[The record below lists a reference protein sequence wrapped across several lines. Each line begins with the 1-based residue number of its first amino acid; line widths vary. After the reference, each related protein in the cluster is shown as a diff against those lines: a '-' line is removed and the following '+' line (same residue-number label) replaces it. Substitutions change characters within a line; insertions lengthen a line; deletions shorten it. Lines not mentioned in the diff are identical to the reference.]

1 MRKSKHGGLASAR
14 NHGTAASGTRTTFWG
29 GGKSSGPVTNLAENA
44 RRPGLEPLRS
54 NGGGGRSRIGRESRS
69 GAGRR
74 REEEARTRTQFCVC
88 ASRLARL
95 QPRIY
100 FVYFLTFCFWMLCG
114 KALVGYLFRDEL
126 PAHHSGFSISKHL

>member
-14 NHGTAASGTRTTFWG
+14 NHGTAASGTLTTFWG

-69 GAGRR
+69 GVGRR
-74 REEEARTRTQFCVC
+74 REEELAVLRVRFATREVAATDLFC
-88 ASRLARL
+88 
-95 QPRIY
+95 
-100 FVYFLTFCFWMLCG
+100 
-114 KALVGYLFRDEL
+114 LFFDVLFFGCYAGRPL
-126 PAHHSGFSISKHL
+126 